1 VVFSAPVLG
10 TFDTKERNDVTHGG
24 SLGKYKISI
33 TGKLVRYGVEISQ
46 PALNVMS
53 FQWRESKSWL
63 KRHGAK

>member
-1 VVFSAPVLG
+1 
-10 TFDTKERNDVTHGG
+10 VTHGG
-24 SLGKYKISI
+24 SLGGYKISI

-46 PALNVMS
+46 PVLDVMS